1 MEEYQLNYT
10 NATEWFYDNNEGEED
25 EKHHVEDNA
34 RNEDDY
40 RSGRERNNQELELD
54 VYPLTL
60 PFRVGQII
68 KKMAPVT
75 TFCATIPNNNHT
87 LVLNNL
93 NRTKSLDNLNFA
105 EKRQII
111 ASTLSLADILSQGA
125 L

>member
-1 MEEYQLNYT
+1 MEETQLNYT

-25 EKHHVEDNA
+25 EKHHEEDNDT
-34 RNEDDY
+34 NEDDY
-40 RSGRERNNQELELD
+40 RSGRNNQELELD

-60 PFRVGQII
+60 PFRVGKII

-75 TFCATIPNNNHT
+75 TFCATIPNNNHN

-105 EKRQII
+105 EKRQLI

-125 L
+125 C